1 MGQDSGLLEKIFC
14 RMGRRHIQAYEARF
28 EQQQR
33 RIEELS
39 VYTEKLMKELD
50 EEKEALHGAQIAL
63 AEAYAYMQERKEL
76 NPHLEENL
84 RNNNSLLEQLSNRID
99 MHEVKIRGMAAYTK
113 VDIKG
118 VRTFMESIQNLL
130 QQLQRM
136 QWSDYLDIAVVAFLI
151 YKILPLIKTPS
162 TTRIAKAVVVVLV
175 IAWLTDLWH
184 LYTVAFIM
192 KQFLSVGLLA
202 LVILFQPELRR
213 MLDHLGS
220 VKLTSI
226 FGVSKPVQQEM
237 DAVITH
243 TVRAC
248 EAMGREKVGALIA
261 FAREQ
266 RLEEYF
272 KTGTQIDGQVSDQL
286 IRNIFFKNSP
296 LHDGAMIIRDGR
308 IAAAGCVLPLSD
320 SNHLS
325 ADLGTRHRAGVGMS
339 EASDAVVVIVSEETG
354 TISVAVGGMLTR
366 HLAPQTLDKLLH
378 NELCPAD
385 DDEKQDLGLRLK
397 QKLYFRRKE
406 TDDNEK

>member
-1 MGQDSGLLEKIFC
+1 
-14 RMGRRHIQAYEARF
+14 
-28 EQQQR
+28 
-33 RIEELS
+33 
-39 VYTEKLMKELD
+39 
-50 EEKEALHGAQIAL
+50 
-63 AEAYAYMQERKEL
+63 
-76 NPHLEENL
+76 
-84 RNNNSLLEQLSNRID
+84 
-99 MHEVKIRGMAAYTK
+99 
-113 VDIKG
+113 
-118 VRTFMESIQNLL
+118 MESIQNLL
-130 QQLQRM
+130 QQLTRM

-151 YKILPLIKTPS
+151 YKVLPLIKTPS
-162 TTRIAKAVVVVLV
+162 TTRIAKAVVAVLI
-175 IAWLTDLWH
+175 IAWLTDFLH
-184 LYTVAFIM
+184 LYTVAFILN
-192 KQFLSVGLLA
+192 QCLSIGLLA

-220 VKLTSI
+220 VKLTTL
-226 FGVSKPVQQEM
+226 FGVNKPVQQEM
-237 DAVITH
+237 DAMITQ

-248 EAMGREKVGALIA
+248 EIMGREKVGALIV

-320 SNHLS
+320 SNRLS

-354 TISVAVGGMLTR
+354 TISVAVGGMLKR

-378 NELCPAD
+378 NELCPAEGGE
-385 DDEKQDLGLRLK
+385 EKQELALRLK
-397 QKLYFRRKE
+397 QKLNSRRKE
-406 TDDNEK
+406 TDTHEK

>member
-1 MGQDSGLLEKIFC
+1 M
-14 RMGRRHIQAYEARF
+14 R
-28 EQQQR
+28 
-33 RIEELS
+33 
-39 VYTEKLMKELD
+39 
-50 EEKEALHGAQIAL
+50 
-63 AEAYAYMQERKEL
+63 
-76 NPHLEENL
+76 
-84 RNNNSLLEQLSNRID
+84 
-99 MHEVKIRGMAAYTK
+99 YTK

-130 QQLQRM
+130 QQIQRM

-162 TTRIAKAVVVVLV
+162 TTRIAKAVVAVLI
-175 IAWLTDLWH
+175 IAWLTDWQH
-184 LYTVAFIM
+184 LYTVSFILNR
-192 KQFLSVGLLA
+192 FLSIGLLA

-220 VKLTSI
+220 VKLASL
-226 FGVSKPVQQEM
+226 FGVNKPVQQEM
-237 DAVITH
+237 DAVITQ

-248 EAMGREKVGALIA
+248 EAMGREKVGALIV

-272 KTGTQIDGQVSDQL
+272 KTGTQIDGQVSEQL

-320 SNHLS
+320 SNRLS
-325 ADLGTRHRAGVGMS
+325 SDLGTRHRAGVGMS

-354 TISVAVGGMLTR
+354 TISVAVGGMLKR

-378 NELCPAD
+378 NELCPVNDA
-385 DDEKQDLGLRLK
+385 DEKQDLSLRLK
-397 QKLYFRRKE
+397 QKLHPRRKE
-406 TDDNEK
+406 TDDDEK